1 MRDEEK
7 ERRDLQQ
14 DCDGGHASVLGAA
27 GLASVLGI
35 EMVSTRNSWTLV
47 CVFQAHIRDQE
58 TVYVCSMDALCPSKV
73 WHL

>member
-27 GLASVLGI
+27 GVASVLGI
-35 EMVSTRNSWTLV
+35 EMVSTRNSWTLYL
-47 CVFQAHIRDQE
+47 FFRL
-58 TVYVCSMDALCPSKV
+58 T
-73 WHL
+73 